1 MKRLILLFIFIISL
15 DKHSLA
21 QDKNLTIYAYVNGLV
36 CDFCARALEMTI
48 GKKDEVESINV
59 DLKDKVGKGVSSSEI
74 LFDKMGNTIKE
85 EALSALIA
93 LGFNK
98 KNAENKINKV

>member
-21 QDKNLTIYAYVNGLV
+21 QDKNLIIYAYVIGLV

-48 GKKDEVESINV
+48 GKKDAETMVGTIMSIENG
-59 DLKDKVGKGVSSSEI
+59 L
-74 LFDKMGNTIKE
+74 
-85 EALSALIA
+85 LIPP
-93 LGFNK
+93 
-98 KNAENKINKV
+98 ENKSNKEIWVKSKERNRNVLKADSLFSVLK

>member
-36 CDFCARALEMTI
+36 CDFCARAL
-48 GKKDEVESINV
+48 K
-59 DLKDKVGKGVSSSEI
+59 
-74 LFDKMGNTIKE
+74 
-85 EALSALIA
+85 
-93 LGFNK
+93 
-98 KNAENKINKV
+98 

>member
-1 MKRLILLFIFIISL
+1 MRRLILLFIFIISL

-48 GKKDEVESINV
+48 SKKDEVESINV
-59 DLKDKVGKGVSSSEI
+59 DLKDKVITINFNENQRLENSVITQLINDAGYTVREI
-74 LFDKMGNTIKE
+74 TN
-85 EALSALIA
+85 A
-93 LGFNK
+93 K
-98 KNAENKINKV
+98 K